1 MSVVARPQA
10 VQLGNHGSIPAR
22 AKRIFLYTK
31 TFTPALEPTEPP
43 VEWVSDTLSSG
54 YGKWNLKICGE
65 K

>member
-10 VQLGNHGSIPAR
+10 VQLGNRGSIPAR

-31 TFTPALEPTEPP
+31 MFTPALEPTQPP
-43 VEWVSDTLSSG
+43 VEWVSGTLSPG
-54 YGKWNLKICGE
+54 YSEWNLKIGGE